1 MAAPV
6 ISHQRPHRKRGAW
19 ERFGVP
25 AVTLAGVAVA
35 TWLAPYI
42 YPPLA
47 QIAHQPTP
55 QPAAPSLK
63 LPSVIKVVPLAEPA
77 PVEPA
82 RTMRRPRPPVSR
94 DAAPERVPDGFE
106 VLSPAELDAISQASD

>member
-6 ISHQRPHRKRGAW
+6 ISHQKPHRKRGAW

-25 AVTLAGVAVA
+25 AVTLAGLVVA

-47 QIAHQPTP
+47 QIAHQPAP
-55 QPAAPSLK
+55 QPAASSLK
-63 LPSVIKVVPLAEPA
+63 VPNVIKVVAAPEPA
-77 PVEPA
+77 PVEPT
-82 RTMRRPRPPVSR
+82 RTTRRTRASAPR
-94 DAAPERVPDGFE
+94 DAASAPVPDGFE
-106 VLSPAELDAISQASD
+106 VLSPAELDAISQARD